1 MNEEVWSMGGM
12 ILIGTSRS
20 TLRKRVPYKLC
31 LPQTPHGLGLHSER
45 LANDSL
51 SHDLAFSGKLLEL
64 KYVFKPNLSSPSVHK
79 TAHVV

>member
-1 MNEEVWSMGGM
+1 MGGM

-20 TLRKRVPYKLC
+20 TDNKTCPTLTLSTKIPTGTGLLLK
-31 LPQTPHGLGLHSER
+31 LGLLGER

-51 SHDLAFSGKLLEL
+51 SRDLAFSGKSLEL
-64 KYVFKPNLSSPSVHK
+64 KYVFKSNISSRSVDK

>member
-1 MNEEVWSMGGM
+1 M

-20 TLRKRVPYKLC
+20 TQNKTCPTLTLSTKIPTWTGLVLK
-31 LPQTPHGLGLHSER
+31 LGLHGER

-51 SHDLAFSGKLLEL
+51 SHDLAFRGKSLEL
-64 KYVFKPNLSSPSVHK
+64 KYVFKSNLSSPSVDE